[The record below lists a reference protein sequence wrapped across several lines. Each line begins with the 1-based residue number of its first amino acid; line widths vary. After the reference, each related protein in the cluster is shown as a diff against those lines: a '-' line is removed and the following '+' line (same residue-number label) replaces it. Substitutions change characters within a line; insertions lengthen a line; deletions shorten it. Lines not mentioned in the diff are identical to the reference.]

1 MPKGK
6 QMSKSRHRQRLT
18 PSELEIIFREG
29 ATDQEI
35 EAAIRSPRYWS
46 YVVRF
51 PSGAVAAWG
60 RGRSRQTC
68 ERNAVISAGTTAMEL
83 CFEDDSWALGR
94 WRFVLWPP
102 GNEIGGTTSHGCCG
116 ASAWLSQR

>member
-1 MPKGK
+1 
-6 QMSKSRHRQRLT
+6 MSRPRQRLT
-18 PSELEIIFREG
+18 PSELEIIFRKG

-51 PSGAVAAWG
+51 PNGPVAAWG

-68 ERNAVISAGTTAMEL
+68 ERNAVIGAETTAMEL
-83 CFEDDSWALGR
+83 CFEEDGSWALGR
-94 WRFVLWPP
+94 WRFLLWPP
-102 GNEIGGTTSHGCCG
+102 G
-116 ASAWLSQR
+116 